1 MIHSFHRTPQKHI
14 AHWLALAV
22 FATLLSSCT
31 SVFNNDKVNYKSQ
44 SVVQAV
50 TLDIPPDLTQLSR
63 DTRYRI
69 PGEQVSANALG
80 LNTTTNTTPTIGAT
94 KINDITLSR
103 LGNQRWLLVQRAPED
118 VWPAVKQFWLD
129 NGFVFVKEDD
139 KLGLLETDWAE
150 NKSNASQ
157 DLFGRTLSRFL
168 GSFISTGIKDKF
180 ITRFEAVNNQQ
191 VEIFISHR
199 SIEDVAPTVSN
210 PLSSF
215 KSRAS
220 DPELENELIKR
231 LMLRLGAPETL
242 VAETSK
248 AQTGL
253 AASKATL
260 DSQDK
265 FSRIIYQEGFDSAWR
280 RVGLA
285 LDRSGFTVE
294 DRDRKA
300 GLYYVRFV
308 DRSNDAKE
316 AGFFSRLFSSSAKE
330 EGPQRYRLKLEA
342 SSETQTFIV
351 IQNTSGQADV
361 SNVAAK
367 IAQLLI
373 EELK

>member
-1 MIHSFHRTPQKHI
+1 VIHSFHRTPQKHI

-157 DLFGRTLSRFL
+157 DLFGRTLSRF
-168 GSFISTGIKDKF
+168 F
-180 ITRFEAVNNQQ
+180 
-191 VEIFISHR
+191 
-199 SIEDVAPTVSN
+199 
-210 PLSSF
+210 
-215 KSRAS
+215 
-220 DPELENELIKR
+220 
-231 LMLRLGAPETL
+231 
-242 VAETSK
+242 
-248 AQTGL
+248 
-253 AASKATL
+253 
-260 DSQDK
+260 
-265 FSRIIYQEGFDSAWR
+265 
-280 RVGLA
+280 
-285 LDRSGFTVE
+285 
-294 DRDRKA
+294 
-300 GLYYVRFV
+300 
-308 DRSNDAKE
+308 
-316 AGFFSRLFSSSAKE
+316 
-330 EGPQRYRLKLEA
+330 
-342 SSETQTFIV
+342 
-351 IQNTSGQADV
+351 
-361 SNVAAK
+361 
-367 IAQLLI
+367 
-373 EELK
+373 